1 MTMDED
7 EENPLT
13 EEETEQILD
22 MMFPDRHEPDFN
34 DDDDGV
40 GSFMG

>member
-1 MTMDED
+1 MNIDED

-13 EEETEQILD
+13 EEETDAILD
-22 MMFPDRHEPDFN
+22 MMFPDRDDPDFN

>member
-1 MTMDED
+1 MYED
-7 EENPLT
+7 EFLT
-13 EEETEQILD
+13 DDETESILD
-22 MMFPDRHEPDFN
+22 SMFPDRNDPDFN